1 LLWWASDD
9 ERLKPAER
17 DAIGDEDAI
26 VWVSAASIWEI
37 SIKRKLGRIELVHSD
52 LERELKRSNF
62 LELAIARQHAE
73 SAGSLPRHHDD
84 PFDRMLIAQ
93 AQAEQLVLVSY
104 DPAFS
109 DYDVALRPA
118 AL

>member
-1 LLWWASDD
+1 MRLLLDTHALLWWASDD
-9 ERLKPAER
+9 ERLK
-17 DAIGDEDAI
+17 
-26 VWVSAASIWEI
+26 SA
-37 SIKRKLGRIELVHSD
+37 
-52 LERELKRSNF
+52 ERELKRSNF
-62 LELAIARQHAE
+62 LELAIAWQHAQ

-104 DPAFS
+104 DPAFR

-118 AL
+118 PD